1 MGEKLRKNA
10 EEIVRTLTEKGYIAY
25 FAGGCVRDMIMGIE
39 PKDYDITTN
48 AKPEEIKRLFK
59 RTILVGAKF
68 GVIVVVKDGI
78 NYEVATFRSEIG
90 YKDGRHPDEVIFT
103 DEKEDVKRRDF
114 TINGLLFDSLKNRII
129 DYVGGKDDINN
140 KIIRTIGNPFKRFN
154 EDKLRMMRAVRLAM
168 RFGFDIEENTFNAVK
183 CKGFEISEISKERIR
198 DELVKILTE
207 GAAGRGIKLLD
218 KAGMLKV
225 ILPEV
230 ADMKGVEQPKDF
242 HPEGDVFTHTILM
255 LDLMENPSVELA
267 MGVLLHDVGKPKTF
281 EVKDRIRFNE
291 HTDVGIK
298 LANDICKR
306 LRFTT
311 KEIEYILN
319 LIKNHLKFKDVIKMK
334 KSTLKRFLSMDK
346 FEEHL
351 ELHRLDCLA
360 SHKNLANWEYC
371 GKMMKEITIE
381 EVKPERLINGDDL
394 INAGFTPGPLFKEI
408 LNYIEDEQL
417 EGRIKNENEAM
428 NLVIQKFSEKKLN

>member
-10 EEIVRTLTEKGYIAY
+10 EEIVRTLTENGYVAY

>member
-1 MGEKLRKNA
+1 MDEKLRKNA
-10 EEIVRTLTEKGYIAY
+10 EEIVRTLTEKGYKAY

-68 GVIVVVKDGI
+68 GVIVVVKGGI

-90 YKDGRHPDEVIFT
+90 YKDGRHPDKVIFT

-114 TINGLLFDSLKNRII
+114 TINGLLFDPLKNRII

-140 KIIRTIGNPFKRFN
+140 KIIRTIGNPFERFN
-154 EDKLRMMRAVRLAM
+154 EDKLRMMRTVRLAV

-183 CKGFEISEISKERIR
+183 CKGLEISEISKERIR

-225 ILPEV
+225 ILPEI
-230 ADMKGVEQPKDF
+230 ADMKEVEQPKNF

-267 MGVLLHDVGKPKTF
+267 MGALLHDVGKPKTF

-306 LRFTT
+306 LRFTN
-311 KEIEYILN
+311 KEIEHILN
-319 LIKNHLKFKDVIKMK
+319 LIKNHLKFKDVIKMR
-334 KSTLKRFLSMDK
+334 KSTLKRFLSMEK

-371 GKMMKEITIE
+371 RKMLKETTIE
-381 EVKPERLINGDDL
+381 EAKQEKLINGDDL

-408 LNYIEDEQL
+408 LNYIEDRQL
-417 EGRIKNENEAM
+417 EGMIKDKNEAM
-428 NLVIQKFSEKKLN
+428 NLVIQKFGEKK

>member
-1 MGEKLRKNA
+1 MDEKLRKNA

>member
-1 MGEKLRKNA
+1 MDEKLRKNA
-10 EEIVRTLTEKGYIAY
+10 EEIIRTLTDKGYIAY
-25 FAGGCVRDMIMGIE
+25 FAGGCVRDMIMSIE

-48 AKPEEIKRLFK
+48 AEPEEIKRLFK

-90 YKDGRHPDEVIFT
+90 YKDGRHPDKVIFT

-114 TINGLLFDSLKNRII
+114 TINGLLFDPLKNRII

-140 KIIRTIGNPFKRFN
+140 KIIRTIGNPFERFN
-154 EDKLRMMRAVRLAM
+154 EDKLRMMRAVRLAV

-230 ADMKGVEQPKDF
+230 ADMKGVEQPKIF
-242 HPEGDVFTHTILM
+242 HPEGDVFTHTVLM

-267 MGVLLHDVGKPKTF
+267 MGALLHDVGKPETF

-291 HTDVGIK
+291 HTDVGVKI
-298 LANDICKR
+298 ASDICKR
-306 LRFTT
+306 LRFTS
-311 KEIEYILN
+311 KEIEHILN
-319 LIKNHLKFKDVIKMK
+319 LIKNHLKFKDVTKMK
-334 KSTLKRFLSMDK
+334 KSTLKRFLSMEK

-360 SHKNLANWEYC
+360 SHKNLANLEYC
-371 GKMMKEITIE
+371 RKMLKETTIE
-381 EVKPERLINGDDL
+381 EAKSKRLINGDDL

-408 LNYIEDEQL
+408 LYYVEDEQL
-417 EGRIKNENEAM
+417 EGRIKDKNEAM
-428 NLVIQKFSEKKLN
+428 NLVIQKFGEKKLN

>member
-25 FAGGCVRDMIMGIE
+25 FAGGCVRDMIMSIE

-48 AKPEEIKRLFK
+48 AKPEDIKRLFK
-59 RTILVGAKF
+59 RTILVGEKF

-90 YKDGRHPDEVIFT
+90 YKNGRHPDKVIFT

-114 TINGLLFDSLKNRII
+114 TINGLLFDTLENRII

-140 KIIRTIGNPFKRFN
+140 KIIRTIGNPFERFN
-154 EDKLRMMRAVRLAM
+154 EDKLRMMRAVRLAVK
-168 RFGFDIEENTFNAVK
+168 FDFDIEENTFNAVK

-207 GAAGRGIKLLD
+207 GAAERGIKLLD

-230 ADMKGVEQPKDF
+230 ADMKGVEQPKIF
-242 HPEGDVFTHTILM
+242 HPEGDVFTHTVLM

-267 MGVLLHDVGKPKTF
+267 MAVLLHDIGKPETF

-291 HTDVGIK
+291 HTDVGVKI
-298 LANDICKR
+298 ASDICKR
-306 LRFTT
+306 LRFTN

-319 LIKNHLKFKDVIKMK
+319 LIKNHLKFKDVMKMK

-371 GKMMKEITIE
+371 KKMMKEITIE

-417 EGRIKNENEAM
+417 EGRIKDKNEAM
-428 NLVIQKFSEKKLN
+428 NLVIQKFGEKKFN

>member
-25 FAGGCVRDMIMGIE
+25 FAGGCVRDMIMSIE

-59 RTILVGAKF
+59 RTILVGEKF

-90 YKDGRHPDEVIFT
+90 YKNGRHPDKVIFT

-114 TINGLLFDSLKNRII
+114 TINGLLFDPLKNRII

-140 KIIRTIGNPFKRFN
+140 KIIRTIGNPFERFN
-154 EDKLRMMRAVRLAM
+154 EDKLRMMRAVRLAVG
-168 RFGFDIEENTFNAVK
+168 FGFDIEENTFNAVK

-207 GAAGRGIKLLD
+207 GAAERGIKLLD

-230 ADMKGVEQPKDF
+230 ADMKGVEQPKIF
-242 HPEGDVFTHTILM
+242 HPEGDVFTHTVLM

-267 MGVLLHDVGKPKTF
+267 MAVLLHDIGKPETF

-291 HTDVGIK
+291 HTDVGVKI
-298 LANDICKR
+298 ASDICKR
-306 LRFTT
+306 LRFTN

-319 LIKNHLKFKDVIKMK
+319 LIKNHLKFKDVMKMK

-371 GKMMKEITIE
+371 KKMMKEITIE

-417 EGRIKNENEAM
+417 EGRIKDKNEAM
-428 NLVIQKFSEKKLN
+428 NLVIQKFGEKKFN

>member
-1 MGEKLRKNA
+1 MDEKLRKNA
-10 EEIVRTLTEKGYIAY
+10 EGIVRTLTEKGYKAY

-90 YKDGRHPDEVIFT
+90 YKDGRHPDKVIFT

-114 TINGLLFDSLKNRII
+114 TINGLLFDPLKNRII

-140 KIIRTIGNPFKRFN
+140 KIIRTIGNPFERFN
-154 EDKLRMMRAVRLAM
+154 EDKLRMMRAVRLAVG
-168 RFGFDIEENTFNAVK
+168 FGFDIEENTFNAVK
-183 CKGFEISEISKERIR
+183 CEGFEISEISKERIR

-225 ILPEV
+225 ILPEI

-242 HPEGDVFTHTILM
+242 HPEGDVFTHTVLM

-267 MGVLLHDVGKPKTF
+267 MGALLHDVGKPKTF

-291 HTDVGIK
+291 HTNVGIK

-306 LRFTT
+306 LRFTN
-311 KEIEYILN
+311 KEIEHILN
-319 LIKNHLKFKDVIKMK
+319 LIKNHLKFKDVINMK

-371 GKMMKEITIE
+371 RKMMKEITIE
-381 EVKPERLINGDDL
+381 EAKPERLINGNDL

-417 EGRIKNENEAM
+417 EGRIKDNNEAM
-428 NLVIQKFSEKKLN
+428 NLVIQKFGEKK